1 MDPKQPISEPD
12 LVKALS
18 HPLRYRILTV
28 LEQRNASPSD
38 LAEEFGMPIGNVS
51 YHVRQLAQL
60 GLIRLVS
67 RRQRRGAIE
76 HYYRAQVRL
85 DLRDD
90 SWGEVP
96 DTVRNAWVQTSLSA
110 VAADVRAAAGAGGF
124 AGEEA
129 QLTRV
134 ALQLDE
140 EGRREAA
147 RILRDAAEQ
156 LEALAERADQ
166 GDAEPSGAGPVT
178 SAVLMLFERE
188 GPAPV

>member
-76 HYYRAQVRL
+76 HYYRAQARL
-85 DLRDD
+85 DLRDG

-110 VAADVRAAAGAGGF
+110 VAGDVRAAAGAGGF

-156 LEALAERADQ
+156 LEALGERVDE
-166 GDAEPSGAGPVT
+166 EPGRAGPVT
-178 SAVLMLFERE
+178 SVVLMLFERE